1 MFPAASTASALPPT
15 WAVEKTIAVP
25 AGFTSVRYGDSLV
38 PTVVPLTIAAPDA
51 FTATACAKLFVAPP
65 RNIEYTSSP
74 VALSF
79 ATYDRSWLLPGGVLP
94 VLAVMGKSGEFVTPA
109 MYALPAPSTAIPA
122 TESFTDPPMNRV

>member
-79 ATYDRSWLLPGGVLP
+79 STQHPRPRRPAEEHRIHQ
-94 VLAVMGKSGEFVTPA
+94 LARRIE
-109 MYALPAPSTAIPA
+109 LRHI
-122 TESFTDPPMNRV
+122 